1 MVSPLTDAARA
12 KKLSRL
18 MHGWLSED
26 LQLSLPKLESTK
38 GRIYTFAAFLG
49 VLRASSPIFKQRKA
63 LRDLAVRCPLSC
75 RFPTTH
81 TGKLIHY
88 EDVHVAL
95 GEVISTRPGRRF
107 VTLGPRGDM

>member
-1 MVSPLTDAARA
+1 
-12 KKLSRL
+12 
-18 MHGWLSED
+18 
-26 LQLSLPKLESTK
+26 
-38 GRIYTFAAFLG
+38 

-95 GEVISTRPGRRF
+95 GEVIDTDDGMNNDKMWRF
-107 VTLGPRGDM
+107 LVWIFLGNGGKV

>member
-1 MVSPLTDAARA
+1 MAQLPGTEAAICYPWPRPAMVSPLTDAARA

-49 VLRASSPIFKQRKA
+49 AP
-63 LRDLAVRCPLSC
+63 
-75 RFPTTH
+75 
-81 TGKLIHY
+81 
-88 EDVHVAL
+88 
-95 GEVISTRPGRRF
+95 
-107 VTLGPRGDM
+107 